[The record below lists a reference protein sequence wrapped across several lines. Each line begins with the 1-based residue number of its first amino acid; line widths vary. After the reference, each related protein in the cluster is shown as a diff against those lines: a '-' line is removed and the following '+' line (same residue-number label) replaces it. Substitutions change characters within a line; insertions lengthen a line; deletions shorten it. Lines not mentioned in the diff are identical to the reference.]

1 MLSDVTVDVPVGHT
15 LALVGGPG
23 SGKTILTELLG
34 RHYIADEGAIRITG
48 AGGAEVDVA
57 KATGDDV
64 RHAITVVPDEP
75 FLRTGTLRDNIALA
89 DPEATDADIERAAA
103 HAQVTFIDQLPD
115 GWDTAIGER
124 GHNLS
129 GGQRQRVALARALLA
144 RPRILVLD
152 DATSAID
159 AATES
164 RIFEALRTHYGDIT
178 TVIVAHRSSTLELAD
193 TVLVLD
199 DGRVTGHGTRDELV
213 AGHPEFANLMDLS
226 EEDRAR
232 ARAAISARDGGEAPS
247 SSTPPTAP
255 SLHEELWPT

>member
-1 MLSDVTVDVPVGHT
+1 AMGAAGDGSFDDVP
-15 LALVGGPG
+15 
-23 SGKTILTELLG
+23 
-34 RHYIADEGAIRITG
+34 
-48 AGGAEVDVA
+48 
-57 KATGDDV
+57 
-64 RHAITVVPDEP
+64 
-75 FLRTGTLRDNIALA
+75 
-89 DPEATDADIERAAA
+89 DADIRRAAE
-103 HAQVTFIDQLPD
+103 HAQVNFIDDLPD

-144 RPRILVLD
+144 HPRILVLD

-213 AGHPEFANLMDLS
+213 AGQIG
-226 EEDRAR
+226 RASCR
-232 ARAAISARDGGEAPS
+232 ERVERSGGGGAVKEKK
-247 SSTPPTAP
+247 
-255 SLHEELWPT
+255 EVM